1 MSRRERIHDR
11 THYESSGARQA
22 RYTHG
27 PGIDEPISIFR
38 SGAYYSYHRDAL
50 GSVTRITDANRNTV
64 TTYRYDGWGRATT
77 ESGTLPNPFRF
88 TGREK
93 NSCTSLYYYR
103 AWTYDPD
110 RGRFAGKD
118 PAGMVDGP
126 NLYAYAGGNPV
137 GRTDPSGRWFEGC
150 QGWEC
155 RYGPD
160 PPPSGGSGGG
170 GGGATTGGAGATS
183 GSHASTTSGSGRP
196 IDWGIVGVGIGIVA
210 ICIIMIWALWYYGP
224 GLIGVMWEIIQV
236 GMQGGSVELFF
247 LALFGA
253 GLVAFAMLGPCGL
266 GIYFILLG
274 LGITG

>member
-22 RYTHG
+22 RFTHG

-126 NLYAYAGGNPV
+126 NLYAYVGKNPA
-137 GRTDPSGRWFEGC
+137 RFLDSCLAFM
-150 QGWEC
+150 
-155 RYGPD
+155 
-160 PPPSGGSGGG
+160 S
-170 GGGATTGGAGATS
+170 
-183 GSHASTTSGSGRP
+183 SHLPHPAHGK
-196 IDWGIVGVGIGIVA
+196 A
-210 ICIIMIWALWYYGP
+210 IADRGF
-224 GLIGVMWEIIQV
+224 
-236 GMQGGSVELFF
+236 QGGPPEPLC
-247 LALFGA
+247 LASSPTMCRATDKL
-253 GLVAFAMLGPCGL
+253 
-266 GIYFILLG
+266 
-274 LGITG
+274 